1 MLNYKPSTQTSTHQA
16 KQFLRQIRRLD
27 NAINAKLERIHELQ
41 SLTTKIT
48 SVLSDDKIQGTQTP
62 DKMAALICKIVDFE
76 AEINADIDKL
86 IDMQQLAYKLIDQLT
101 DSDYQLI
108 LMQRYLNYRTW
119 EQIAVEL
126 NHTFQWTHV
135 LHKRALIEFEK
146 LLVASQAEKVQ
157 EIQK

>member
-1 MLNYKPSTQTSTHQA
+1 MLNFKPSTQASTHQA
-16 KQFLRQIRRLD
+16 KRFLRQIRYLD
-27 NAINAKLERIHELQ
+27 NTINAKLDQVEELK
-41 SLTTKIT
+41 TMTMKFT

-62 DKMAALICKIVDFE
+62 DKMANLITKYVDLE
-76 AEINADIDKL
+76 KEITADIDNL
-86 IDMQQLAYKLIDQLT
+86 IDVKRLAYTLIDQL
-101 DSDYQLI
+101 SECEYRLI
-108 LMQRYLNYRTW
+108 LTRRYLNYRTW

-146 LLVASQAEKVQ
+146 HLTASHAEKVQ